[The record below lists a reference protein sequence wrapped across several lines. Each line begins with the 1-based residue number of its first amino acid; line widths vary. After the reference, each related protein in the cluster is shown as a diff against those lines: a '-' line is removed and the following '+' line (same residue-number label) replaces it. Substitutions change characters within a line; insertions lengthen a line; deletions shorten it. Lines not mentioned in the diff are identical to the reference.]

1 MPAKN
6 DFTFTVSV
14 SQQNFD
20 YKPSKEDGWFK
31 TIQFEPQ
38 QLTVNTLLKNALHGK
53 VFCHCF
59 NSNHSDGSFG
69 MPKKENFIST
79 STLFFDIDN
88 SDKPLDDYI
97 YRLKFK
103 PSFGYTTFSNGEKGY
118 RFRLGYVFSK
128 PIVGADEYVI
138 MYNAVAA
145 ANGFENLDKLP
156 CSQVY
161 FGTNPFADYYKSDYV
176 WGSREFDNYR
186 LESTSDTST
195 TIQETKDISAS
206 TTINGD
212 ILYDIRNLKFDEFFH
227 KYAPLYYDKYKASFE
242 TPLILDESEMFFRYP
257 EPYYTVKR
265 NVKGGKTHRWMIGS
279 GRKKKMFFAAKV
291 MLKNMKNKLTIDNL
305 LFNLLCER
313 EWYYVNTDNKLSIDF
328 LIETAQNA
336 YKYDYPL
343 IPDKHHA
350 FRVNKPFWEEQGK
363 NVYQA
368 MNHIRG
374 YLKSLQVIQY
384 FNPYLSYKQNVE
396 LLNDNG
402 IRISDRTLKRMV
414 TQGDIQIDNKKRNLY
429 IHYLSERR
437 EDVTNAIIDMI
448 REDGTRTQQYYA
460 DLLNVDLRTIKRYF
474 SDMKGKYIEREGNNR
489 TGRWVVIEPQQ
500 QNVPIIEEP
509 FEMTKIS

>member
-212 ILYDIRNLKFDEFFH
+212 ILNDIRNLKFDDFFH
-227 KYAPLYYDKYKASFE
+227 KYAPQYYNNYKTSLE
-242 TPLILDESEMFFRYP
+242 TPLILDETKMFFRFP
-257 EPYYTVKR
+257 KEYYAVKHKT
-265 NVKGGKTHRWMIGS
+265 KGGKTDRWKIGS
-279 GRKKKMFFAAKV
+279 DRKKKMFFTSKI
-291 MLKNMKNKLTIDNL
+291 MLHNLPSLTIDNL

-313 EWYYVNTDNKLSIDF
+313 AWYYDNTDNKLSNDVLFEI
-328 LIETAQNA
+328 AKNA
-336 YKYDYPL
+336 YTHNYPL
-343 IPDKHHA
+343 KQYKHPA
-350 FRVNKPFWEEQGK
+350 FRVNKPFWQEQGISAR
-363 NVYQA
+363 QA
-368 MNHIRG
+368 ANHIRG
-374 YLKSLQVIQY
+374 YLHVKEVERY
-384 FNPYLSYKQNVE
+384 FNPYISIKDNLKV
-396 LLNDNG
+396 LKDNG
-402 IRISDRTLKRMV
+402 VKVSIRTLQRMV